1 MKKCKLLCLFAVM
14 MLVVSLFSVS
24 FAAAP
29 YKVAMVT
36 DVGGLGDKSFNDAA
50 YLGLQNLKKDLGC
63 DIKVVE
69 SKKMEDYV
77 PNLKS
82 LADQKYDV
90 VWAIGFLMADAVKE
104 VAKMYPNQKFGIID
118 STVDVPN
125 VASVTFKEHEGSFL
139 VGVIAATDSKKKKVG
154 FIGGMEFPIIQ
165 KFEAGYKA
173 GVKAVNSK
181 IQIFSAYTGAFDNPS
196 KGKELAQA
204 QFTYGADII
213 YHASGACGIGVI
225 DAAKEKGKGYWAIGV
240 DQDQAPIGVRADGS
254 NAVISSMIKRVDVG
268 VYKTS
273 KEAMD
278 GKFPGGKTVELGLAE
293 NGVGVS
299 DSSKKTASAKARR
312 LVEQYRKKIISGQI
326 VVPTDPKA
334 VK

>member
-1 MKKCKLLCLFAVM
+1 MKRFLPLILIAV
-14 MLVVSLFSVS
+14 LVLSLSMVGN
-24 FAAAP
+24 AAQP
-29 YKVAMVT
+29 YRVAMVT

-82 LADQKYDV
+82 LADQKYDII
-90 VWAIGFLMADAVKE
+90 WAIGFLMADSVKE
-104 VAKMYPNQKFGIID
+104 VAKMYPDQKFGIID
-118 STVDVPN
+118 ETVEMPN
-125 VASVTFKEHEGSFL
+125 VQSVKFKEQEGSFL
-139 VGVIAATDSKKKKVG
+139 VGVIAGTDTKKKKVG
-154 FIGGMEFPIIQ
+154 FIGGMEFPLIQ

-173 GVKAVNSK
+173 GVKAVNPK
-181 IQIFSAYTGAFDNPS
+181 IDVRSAYTGAFDNPA
-196 KGKELAQA
+196 KGKELALG
-204 QFTYGADII
+204 QFAFGCDII

-225 DAAKEKGKGYWAIGV
+225 DAAKEKGKGFWAIGV

-268 VYKTS
+268 VYKAS

-278 GKFPGGKTVELGLAE
+278 GKFQGGKTTELGLAE

-299 DSSKKTASAKARR
+299 ESSKKTASAKA
-312 LVEQYRKKIISGQI
+312 LKAVEKYKKLIISGKL
-326 VVPTDPKA
+326 VVPTDPKT